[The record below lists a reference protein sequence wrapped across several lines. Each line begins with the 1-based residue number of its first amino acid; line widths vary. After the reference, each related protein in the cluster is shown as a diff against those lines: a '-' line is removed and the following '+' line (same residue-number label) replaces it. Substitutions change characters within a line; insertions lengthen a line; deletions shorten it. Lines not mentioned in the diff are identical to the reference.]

1 MVGLKVKVGLELHQ
15 QLATKYK
22 LFCCCQSSLA
32 AVEPEYKFIRRL
44 RPTQSELGE
53 VDPAALF
60 EFKKGRYIVYEVDD
74 ASSCLVEM
82 DEEPPHPLNEEAVEI
97 ALTVAMMLNASPV
110 DEVHVMRKIV
120 IDGSNTAGFQRTALI
135 ATGGYIDVEGKRIP
149 IQTICVEEDAARL
162 VKQEGEAVYYRLD
175 RLGIPLIEV
184 ATAPVIES
192 PKEALTVA
200 FSIGRVL
207 RATGRVRRG
216 LGSIRQ
222 DVNIS
227 VEGGGL
233 IEVKG
238 VQKLDL
244 IEKVVE
250 YEIMRQKNLLA
261 IRDELN
267 ARGCKPAD
275 IINEPIRDLTEIFA
289 DTSSR
294 IIRNA
299 VKSGGRVLGVKL
311 KGFGGLLSR
320 ELEPGLRFGGEFAT
334 RASFWG
340 GVGGIFHTDELPAYG
355 ITAEEVAK
363 IKSSAEAGELDA
375 VVFVADEC
383 SKAEAALKAV
393 LERALEALK
402 GVPDE
407 TRGPNPDGTTRYM
420 RPRPG
425 AARMYPETDIPPL
438 RITEDL
444 LLKVKR
450 NLPEHPSVTLNNLME
465 LYGLNRKLA
474 EQLMDSEYLNTFK
487 LIVSEVKVP
496 AKFVAATLTETLKSL
511 EREGVDVGV
520 LSDSILI
527 DVFRYVDRGFMV
539 KESIPDVLKWL
550 CLNVNMGVEDALKAL
565 NIRLLSREELEKIV
579 DEALTAKS
587 DIVSKMGVKAV
598 NSIMGFLMNKLRGRV
613 DPQLLM
619 EIIRGKIVERMG
631 GGES

>member
-1 MVGLKVKVGLELHQ
+1 MKVKVGLELHQ
-15 QLATKYK
+15 QLATNYK
-22 LFCCCQSSLA
+22 LFCGCQASLG
-32 AVEPEYKFIRRL
+32 VTETEYKFIRRL

-97 ALTVAMMLNASPV
+97 ALTVALMLNASPV
-110 DEVHVMRKIV
+110 DEIHVMRKIV

-135 ATGGYIDVEGKRIP
+135 ASGGYVDVENKRVP
-149 IQTICVEEDAARL
+149 IQTICIEEDAARL
-162 VKQEGEAVYYRLD
+162 IKQEGEAIYYRLD
-175 RLGIPLIEV
+175 RLGIPLIEI

-200 FSIGRVL
+200 YSIGRIL

-250 YEIMRQKNLLA
+250 YEVMRQKNLLA
-261 IRDELN
+261 IRDELQ
-267 ARGCKPAD
+267 ARGCKPID
-275 IINEPIRDLTEIFA
+275 IMNSPIVDLTEVFSS
-289 DTSSR
+289 TSSR

-299 VKSGGRVLGVKL
+299 IKSGGRVLGIVL
-311 KGFGGLLSR
+311 KGFGGLLAR
-320 ELEPGLRFGGEFAT
+320 ELQPGLRFGGEFAT

-363 IKSSAEAGELDA
+363 VKSLSGADDLDA
-375 VVFVADEC
+375 VVFVADKY
-383 SKAEAALKAV
+383 SKAEMALKAIQ
-393 LERALEALK
+393 ERALEALK

-450 NLPEHPSVTLNNLME
+450 SLPEHPSIVLNNLVE
-465 LYGLNRKLA
+465 VYGLNRKLA
-474 EQLMDSEYLNTFK
+474 EQLIDSEYLNVFK
-487 LIVSEVKVP
+487 SIMSVVKIP

-511 EREGVDVGV
+511 EREGFDVSV
-520 LSDSILI
+520 LPDLTLM
-527 DVFRYVDRGFMV
+527 DVFKCVDRGFMV
-539 KESIPDVLKWL
+539 KENVPDVLKWL

-565 NIRLLSREELEKIV
+565 NIRLLTREELEEVV
-579 DEALTAKS
+579 DDAIEAKS
-587 DIVSKMGVKAV
+587 DLVEKMGVKALD
-598 NSIMGFLMNKLRGRV
+598 SIMGFLMGKLRGRV

-619 EIIRGKIVERMG
+619 EVIRRKIEEKTG
-631 GGES
+631 GGQS

>member
-1 MVGLKVKVGLELHQ
+1 MKVGLELHQ
-15 QLATKYK
+15 QLATNYK
-22 LFCCCQSSLA
+22 LFCGCQASLG
-32 AVEPEYKFIRRL
+32 VTETEYKFIRRL

-97 ALTVAMMLNASPV
+97 ALTVALMLNASPV
-110 DEVHVMRKIV
+110 DEIHVMRKIV

-135 ATGGYIDVEGKRIP
+135 ASGGYVDVENKRVP
-149 IQTICVEEDAARL
+149 IQTICIEEDAARL
-162 VKQEGEAVYYRLD
+162 IKQEGEAIYYRLD
-175 RLGIPLIEV
+175 RLGIPLIEI

-200 FSIGRVL
+200 YSIGRIL

-250 YEIMRQKNLLA
+250 YEVMRQKNLLA
-261 IRDELN
+261 IRDELQ
-267 ARGCKPAD
+267 ARGCKPID
-275 IINEPIRDLTEIFA
+275 IMNSPIVDLTEVFSS
-289 DTSSR
+289 TSSR

-299 VKSGGRVLGVKL
+299 IKSGGRVLGIVL
-311 KGFGGLLSR
+311 KGFGGLLAR
-320 ELEPGLRFGGEFAT
+320 ELQPGLRFGGEFAT

-363 IKSSAEAGELDA
+363 VKSLSGADDLDA
-375 VVFVADEC
+375 VVFVADKY
-383 SKAEAALKAV
+383 SKAEMALKAIQ
-393 LERALEALK
+393 ERALEALK

-450 NLPEHPSVTLNNLME
+450 SLPEHPSIVLNNLVE
-465 LYGLNRKLA
+465 VYGLNRKLA
-474 EQLMDSEYLNTFK
+474 EQLIDSEYLNVFK
-487 LIVSEVKVP
+487 SIMSVVKIP

-511 EREGVDVGV
+511 EREGFDVSV
-520 LSDSILI
+520 LPDLTLM
-527 DVFRYVDRGFMV
+527 DVFKCVDRGFMV
-539 KESIPDVLKWL
+539 KENVPDVLKWL

-565 NIRLLSREELEKIV
+565 NIRLLTREELEEVV
-579 DEALTAKS
+579 DDAIEAKS
-587 DIVSKMGVKAV
+587 DLVEKMGVKALD
-598 NSIMGFLMNKLRGRV
+598 SIMGFLMGKLRGRV

-619 EIIRGKIVERMG
+619 EVIRRKIEEKTG
-631 GGES
+631 GGQS

>member
-1 MVGLKVKVGLELHQ
+1 MKVGLELHQ
-15 QLATKYK
+15 QLATNYK
-22 LFCCCQSSLA
+22 LFCGCQASLG
-32 AVEPEYKFIRRL
+32 VTEPEYKFIRRL

-97 ALTVAMMLNASPV
+97 ALTVALMLNASPV
-110 DEVHVMRKIV
+110 DEIHVMRKIV

-135 ATGGYIDVEGKRIP
+135 ASGGYVDVENKRVP
-149 IQTICVEEDAARL
+149 IQTICIEEDAARL
-162 VKQEGEAVYYRLD
+162 IKQEGEAIYYRLD
-175 RLGIPLIEV
+175 RLGIPLIEI

-200 FSIGRVL
+200 YSIGRIL

-250 YEIMRQKNLLA
+250 YEVMRQKNLLA
-261 IRDELN
+261 IRDELQ
-267 ARGCKPAD
+267 ARGCKPID
-275 IINEPIRDLTEIFA
+275 IMNSPIVDLTEVFSS
-289 DTSSR
+289 TSSR

-299 VKSGGRVLGVKL
+299 IKSGGRVLGIVL
-311 KGFGGLLSR
+311 KGFGGLLAR
-320 ELEPGLRFGGEFAT
+320 ELQPGLRFGGEFAT

-363 IKSSAEAGELDA
+363 VKSLSGADDLDA
-375 VVFVADEC
+375 VVFVADKY
-383 SKAEAALKAV
+383 SKAEMALKAIQ
-393 LERALEALK
+393 ERALEALK

-450 NLPEHPSVTLNNLME
+450 SLPEHPSIVLNNLVE
-465 LYGLNRKLA
+465 VYGLNRKLA
-474 EQLMDSEYLNTFK
+474 EQLIDSEYLNVFK
-487 LIVSEVKVP
+487 SIMSVVKIP

-511 EREGVDVGV
+511 EREGFDVSV
-520 LSDSILI
+520 LPDSTLM
-527 DVFRYVDRGFMV
+527 DVFKYVDRGFMV
-539 KESIPDVLKWL
+539 KENVPDVLKWL

-565 NIRLLSREELEKIV
+565 NIRLLTREELEEVV
-579 DEALTAKS
+579 DDAIEAKS
-587 DIVSKMGVKAV
+587 DLVEKMGVKALD
-598 NSIMGFLMNKLRGRV
+598 SIMGFLMGKLRGRV

-619 EIIRGKIVERMG
+619 EVIRRKIEEKTG
-631 GGES
+631 GGQS